1 MATQTETNLLD
12 VTEQLER
19 IHRMSAQSDKLHEE
33 RLKLKIARLKLDRE
47 SAYISKDYSLRI
59 AAVAAT
65 FTAGLIAA
73 TATVIVILLHH

>member
-1 MATQTETNLLD
+1 MATQTESNLLD

-19 IHRMSAQSDKLHEE
+19 IRRMSAESDKLHEE
-33 RLKLKIARLKLDRE
+33 RLKLEIERFKLDRE
-47 SAYISKDYSLRI
+47 TAYISKDYSLRV

-73 TATVIVILLHH
+73 TATIIVTFLHH